1 MFTWKVRDY
10 PSWGT
15 VPSSPV
21 REPGEPMESESV
33 HEGSVICKGI
43 CRRKRCFCEISVFMN
58 LRYNTILHSWKPYA
72 KFVFKGMFQLWV
84 PWKMGW
90 TLQHHLKFLEC
101 WTPILRCFD
110 RGENWFLEHLPKVNS
125 SPPEK
130 SIYHFPIR
138 KACLPTAIFHGYIK
152 LPGCKVSFSI
162 FFTNE
167 SSVALE
173 GQKTPPIAL
182 PPDPFFPRFKS
193 RETQRVQVLHDSTH
207 AIVGVINLQGGS
219 ILRRILMIH
228 SAVVVEVAASFLV
241 GFSRQF

>member
-138 KACLPTAIFHGYIK
+138 KACLPTAIFQGLLYMLNFGGVNINNTVPPPHD
-152 LPGCKVSFSI
+152 LPRSI
-162 FFTNE
+162 IWE
-167 SSVALE
+167 LPWSCAHSV
-173 GQKTPPIAL
+173 KRKKNVT
-182 PPDPFFPRFKS
+182 FKS
-193 RETQRVQVLHDSTH
+193 TSITTLSEPHFECGECKENR
-207 AIVGVINLQGGS
+207 LQTWPKRLG
-219 ILRRILMIH
+219 
-228 SAVVVEVAASFLV
+228 LV
-241 GFSRQF
+241 TKPLDRKTDGKMKEF